1 MRLLL
6 LLIVFI
12 SVADTAKSQTLDTI
26 ISLDN
31 LDIYKT
37 ITGKASFY
45 SKNLHGTETSTGE
58 RYDNNKMTAASNFFK
73 LNTWVRV
80 TNSSSGESIIVR
92 INDRMHPRM
101 ARRGR
106 VIDLSRIAA
115 TKLDFINEGIIKVQI
130 IEIDK
135 PVKSVTFLTK
145 KYQNL

>member
-1 MRLLL
+1 MRLLF
-6 LLIVFI
+6 LLIIIIFI
-12 SVADTAKSQTLDTI
+12 ANTAKSQTLDTI
-26 ISLDN
+26 INLDN
-31 LDIYKT
+31 VDIYKT
-37 ITGKASFY
+37 VIGKASFY

-80 TNSSSGESIIVR
+80 TNSKSGESIVVR

-101 ARRGR
+101 ARIGR
-106 VIDLSRIAA
+106 VIDLSRVAA

-130 IEIDK
+130 IEIEK
-135 PVKSVTFLTK
+135 PAHSVTFLTK